1 MKQATPI
8 PKPHAHQPPPERN
21 TPEGAFL
28 ALRQWLKHFALY
40 LGMVAVAFA
49 TGIYFLWQLPA
60 IQDVQ
65 QFLRNTEEVP
75 TAKPAYRLAANPAT
89 ATKPVEAAKPE
100 PVPTPAPITV
110 EPDNNPAAPPTDAVQ
125 VTDAT
130 APAADTS
137 PATDT
142 TAPATDTTAPATDAA
157 TPTAQAA
164 ASPEPPP
171 ASAPELQQT
180 VDQLL
185 ADARQQMDNRRLTAP
200 ANANA
205 LSSYRRVLEL
215 QPNNPVALD
224 GIQRIAAYYRGAAEQ
239 SLRRGQTDE
248 SLGYIRRGLSA
259 TPDDS
264 TLIELRKAAQ
274 LAKQR
279 AREEQRAQMEE
290 LQRQQIEQQQRQEET
305 RRAAQETRQAPS
317 WWQQPPQ
324 YENSGGFN
332 QR

>member
-40 LGMVAVAFA
+40 LGMVTIAFA

-100 PVPTPAPITV
+100 PVPAPAPITV

-137 PATDT
+137 T
-142 TAPATDTTAPATDAA
+142 ATDAA
-157 TPTAQAA
+157 TPAAQTATP
-164 ASPEPPP
+164 SPEPAP
-171 ASAPELQQT
+171 APVPEPQQT

-274 LAKQR
+274 QAKQR

-290 LQRQQIEQQQRQEET
+290 LQRQQIEQQQRQEQT
-305 RRAAQETRQAPS
+305 RRATQETRQAPS

>member
-40 LGMVAVAFA
+40 LGMVTVAFA

-100 PVPTPAPITV
+100 PVPAPAPITV

-137 PATDT
+137 T
-142 TAPATDTTAPATDAA
+142 ATDAA
-157 TPTAQAA
+157 TPAAQTATP
-164 ASPEPPP
+164 SPEPAP
-171 ASAPELQQT
+171 APVPEPQQT

-239 SLRRGQTDE
+239 SLRRGQADE

>member
-40 LGMVAVAFA
+40 LGMVTIAFA

-100 PVPTPAPITV
+100 PVPAPAPITV
-110 EPDNNPAAPPTDAVQ
+110 EPDNNPAAPATDAVQ
-125 VTDAT
+125 VTDST

-142 TAPATDTTAPATDAA
+142 TAPAADTAPAVG
-157 TPTAQAA
+157 AA
-164 ASPEPPP
+164 AGTPSLEPAPAPVPEP
-171 ASAPELQQT
+171 QQT

-274 LAKQR
+274 QAKQR

-290 LQRQQIEQQQRQEET
+290 LQRQQIEQQQRQEQT
-305 RRAAQETRQAPS
+305 RRATQETRQAPS

>member
-40 LGMVAVAFA
+40 LGMVTVAFA

-130 APAADTS
+130 APAADSAIRRTAS
-137 PATDT
+137 ANPGPARRRRF
-142 TAPATDTTAPATDAA
+142 APARCKAGP
-157 TPTAQAA
+157 PTLRR
-164 ASPEPPP
+164 PP
-171 ASAPELQQT
+171 A
-180 VDQLL
+180 
-185 ADARQQMDNRRLTAP
+185 RNR
-200 ANANA
+200 
-205 LSSYRRVLEL
+205 
-215 QPNNPVALD
+215 D
-224 GIQRIAAYYRGAAEQ
+224 
-239 SLRRGQTDE
+239 
-248 SLGYIRRGLSA
+248 
-259 TPDDS
+259 
-264 TLIELRKAAQ
+264 
-274 LAKQR
+274 
-279 AREEQRAQMEE
+279 
-290 LQRQQIEQQQRQEET
+290 
-305 RRAAQETRQAPS
+305 
-317 WWQQPPQ
+317 
-324 YENSGGFN
+324 
-332 QR
+332 

>member
-8 PKPHAHQPPPERN
+8 PKPHAHQPPPGHN

-40 LGMVAVAFA
+40 LGMVTVAFA

-100 PVPTPAPITV
+100 PVPAPAPITV

-137 PATDT
+137 T
-142 TAPATDTTAPATDAA
+142 ATDAA
-157 TPTAQAA
+157 TPAAQTATP
-164 ASPEPPP
+164 SPEPAP
-171 ASAPELQQT
+171 APVPEPQQT

-239 SLRRGQTDE
+239 SLRRGQADE